1 MADIHEEI
9 SKIKQASIL
18 VGLITFAMVAL
29 LMRIFMRI
37 TVLKPL
43 DIIGGVADKIGA
55 GDLSVNARVKS
66 QDEIGILAQRINAM
80 IKGLQERLHLTKFVS
95 EEAVSAVKLAGLEG
109 LDLGG
114 QRRETTIMETDIRG
128 FTSMSEKMEP
138 EEVVS
143 LLNIYLDKQTEI
155 VRNHGGDIDKFVG
168 DAILASFMG
177 DKMADNA
184 VRCALNIQI
193 EMKKLNKE
201 LEGDTM
207 FGIGINTGPV
217 IMGPIGGRDRMDYTV
232 IGDHVNLA
240 CRLCDAAE
248 PGEIIISSN
257 TEKHLTVNQFKLK
270 KLDPIS
276 VKGKKDTIE
285 IFQVMIESGEKRK

>member
-1 MADIHEEI
+1 
-9 SKIKQASIL
+9 
-18 VGLITFAMVAL
+18 
-29 LMRIFMRI
+29 MRI

-43 DIIGGVADKIGA
+43 DIIGGVADKIGS
-55 GDLSVNARVKS
+55 GDLSVNAQVKS

-95 EEAVSAVKLAGLEG
+95 DEAVSAVKKAGLGG

-114 QRRETTIMETDIRG
+114 ERRETTIMETDIRG

-143 LLNIYLDKQTEI
+143 LLNIYLNKQTDI

-270 KLDPIS
+270 KLDPVS
-276 VKGKKDTIE
+276 VKGKKKTIE
-285 IFQVMIESGEKRK
+285 IFQVMIESEKKGSN